1 MDNIQVLDE
10 GGDVWPVFDDIQ
22 QGENALGRGRV
33 AYGEGAG
40 AVEVK
45 LCDIEER
52 GGDKSGGVEG
62 GSVANLFK
70 NEMDNVFG
78 DAEGLQT
85 RWHRHRPSSAFPFSA
100 ALEHCLCLL
109 TKQ

>member
-1 MDNIQVLDE
+1 
-10 GGDVWPVFDDIQ
+10 
-22 QGENALGRGRV
+22 
-33 AYGEGAG
+33 
-40 AVEVK
+40 
-45 LCDIEER
+45 
-52 GGDKSGGVEG
+52 
-62 GSVANLFK
+62 
-70 NEMDNVFG
+70 MDNVFG